1 MFYEDTSNYV
11 RVRAF
16 VTGRVQH
23 VGFRS
28 WACEQAERLGL
39 TGSVENLSD
48 GRVEIIFQGKP
59 ELVAEMKEKLKR
71 GPSMAIVRQVI
82 FYNERVKEN
91 ETFFGTNN

>member
-1 MFYEDTSNYV
+1 MFYEDKSDFI

-16 VTGRVQH
+16 VSGRVQH

-39 TGSVENLSD
+39 TGTVENLPD

-71 GPSMAIVRQVI
+71 GSPLSIVSKVI
-82 FYNERVKEN
+82 FYNERVKPE
-91 ETFFGTNN
+91 ETFFGTAW